1 LLDVRARCTLAGVT
15 HPTIDP
21 DDFASRYVALWHEPD
36 ADARRAIIREL
47 WTDDGG
53 QLVEPPEEVR
63 TAASAVGFPAPPLA
77 VHGYGELEARVTHAY
92 EQFVAPG
99 EYRFQ
104 AAGRPARL
112 EDVLTFHW
120 EMVPVGGGEV
130 AASGYDVFLLT
141 PDNRIQT
148 SYQFITS

>member
-1 LLDVRARCTLAGVT
+1 LPGAAGRRTLPDVT

-21 DDFASRYVALWHEPD
+21 DDFAARYLALWHEPD
-36 ADARRAIIREL
+36 TAARRAAIREL

-53 QLVEPPEEVR
+53 QLVEPPEAVREVAK
-63 TAASAVGFPAPPLA
+63 AAGFPPPPLA
-77 VHGYGELEARVTHAY
+77 VHGYDELEARVTHAY
-92 EQFVAPG
+92 EQFIAPG
-99 EYRFQ
+99 QYRFQ

-112 EDVLTFHW
+112 EAVFTVHW
-120 EMVPVGGGEV
+120 EMVPLGGGNI